1 MKKRCDLQEIYLIP
15 LKNDILHI
23 YLNFYF
29 CSVYAAE
36 LFLSTQ
42 DVFEE
47 SYPCLDIEC
56 RLRLLEICHDIFLSM
71 PESPSKVEDKKKKDV
86 AKSEATRK

>member
-1 MKKRCDLQEIYLIP
+1 MSF
-15 LKNDILHI
+15 N
-23 YLNFYF
+23 F

-36 LFLSTQ
+36 LFLSTP

-71 PESPSKVEDKKKKDV
+71 PESSSKVEDKKKKEA
-86 AKSEATRK
+86 AKSEPTRK